1 MTGSKITSLTSEQMR
16 RARAQ
21 GQSGT
26 DWERVRRTV
35 LQDAQAVEET
45 QAIAVLIERKR
56 GRPVQGEP
64 KTAISLRVPDSV
76 LAAFKATGPGWQSRM
91 TDALGDWV
99 RTRHPA

>member
-1 MTGSKITSLTSEQMR
+1 MTGSKITSLTSEQTR

-26 DWERVRRTV
+26 DWERVRRTA

-45 QAIAVLIERKR
+45 QAIAALIERKR

-76 LAAFKATGPGWQSRM
+76 
-91 TDALGDWV
+91 
-99 RTRHPA
+99 RTRHPG

>member
-1 MTGSKITSLTSEQMR
+1 MR

-21 GQSGT
+21 GQSGS
-26 DWERVRRTV
+26 DWERVRRT
-35 LQDAQAVEET
+35 LQKDAGAVEQT
-45 QAIAVLIERKR
+45 QAIAALIERKR

-91 TDALGDWV
+91 GDALKEWL
-99 RTRHPA
+99 RTHHPA